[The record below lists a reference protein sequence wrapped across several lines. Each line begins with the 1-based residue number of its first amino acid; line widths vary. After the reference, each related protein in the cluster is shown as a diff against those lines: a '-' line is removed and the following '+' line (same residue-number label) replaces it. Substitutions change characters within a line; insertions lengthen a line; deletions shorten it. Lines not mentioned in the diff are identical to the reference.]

1 MLKMSSLIKLIVF
14 LLLSLGLLGPGGF
27 VFGQPVTWE
36 IDPEHFS
43 IVFEAEHIGYQG
55 QLGLFLEGSGEFD
68 FDPKTFEF
76 FSGRVEIQAGS
87 VFSNNDDRDDHLR
100 GRDFLNSRRHP
111 MILFEAG
118 EFLPNQ
124 QRSGGE
130 LRGNLTLLGMTHP
143 IILDVKLNKFA
154 KYPFGH
160 RKETIGISANTVI
173 DRSIWGMDYGVSND
187 MVGNKVILR
196 FEFEA
201 VKE

>member
-1 MLKMSSLIKLIVF
+1 MSSLIKLKIF
-14 LLLSLGLLGPGGF
+14 LFLSFGLLGPGGA
-27 VFGQPVTWE
+27 VIGQPVTWK

-43 IVFEAEHIGYQG
+43 IVFEVDHIGYQS

-68 FDPKTFEF
+68 FDPDTFEF
-76 FSGRVEIQAGS
+76 FTGRVEIQAGS

-111 MILFEAG
+111 TILFEASQ
-118 EFLPNQ
+118 FLPNQ

-143 IILDVKLNKFA
+143 IILNIKLNKFA
-154 KYPFGH
+154 QYPFGH
-160 RKETIGISANTVI
+160 RKKTIGISANTVF

-187 MVGNKVILR
+187 MVGDKVLLR

-201 VKE
+201 IQE

>member
-1 MLKMSSLIKLIVF
+1 MSSLIKLKIF
-14 LLLSLGLLGPGGF
+14 LLLSFGLLGPSGA
-27 VFGQPVTWE
+27 VIGQPVTWE

-43 IVFEAEHIGYQG
+43 IVFETDHIGYQS

-68 FDPKTFEF
+68 FDPGTFEF

-87 VFSNNDDRDDHLR
+87 IFSNNDDRDDHLR
-100 GRDFLNSRRHP
+100 GRDFLNSRRYP
-111 MILFEAG
+111 TILFESS

-124 QRSGGE
+124 QQSGGE

-143 IILDVKLNKFA
+143 IILDIKLNKFA

-160 RKETIGISANTVI
+160 KKETIGISASTVI
-173 DRSIWGMDYGVSND
+173 DRSTWGMDYGVSND
-187 MVGNKVILR
+187 MVGDKVTLR

-201 VKE
+201 VQQ